1 MIRIGIVDDH
11 KVVRAGLRAYLC
23 SEPDI
28 EVVGEACDG
37 REAVELVRSQAIDVL
52 LMDLSMPGQSG
63 LDVMTMIRAKAPE
76 TSILILTGHSEAQY
90 AVKLIRSGAAGF
102 LSKDGDP
109 SEIPR
114 AVRTVAQ
121 GRRFITPAVAEL
133 MAGTLL
139 HQTEKKAAHERLS
152 EREFQI
158 FLKIARGAKS
168 IEISDQLFISPKTVA
183 TNRVTIMAKL
193 GMSTVSEVTYY
204 ALKHGLID

>member
-1 MIRIGIVDDH
+1 MIRIGVVDDH

-23 SEPDI
+23 SEPDF
-28 EVVGEACDG
+28 EVVGEAGNG
-37 REAVELVRSQAIDVL
+37 REAVELVRSQSIEVL

-76 TSILILTGHSEAQY
+76 TRILILTGHSEAQY

-114 AVRTVAQ
+114 AVRTVVQ

-133 MAGTLL
+133 MAGAL
-139 HQTEKKAAHERLS
+139 QQPEEKAAHERLS
-152 EREFQI
+152 KREFQI
-158 FLKIARGAKS
+158 FLKLARGARS
-168 IEISDQLFISPKTVA
+168 IEIGDQLFISPKTVI
-183 TNRVTIMAKL
+183 TNRVSIMAKL
-193 GMSTVSEVTYY
+193 GLSTVSEVTYY